1 MVMCHPASSRNACGL
16 KNRGEETFTDA
27 RPAAAAIGRGAGS
40 AGKVRAVNLLFRDA
54 VDTY

>member
-54 VDTY
+54 VDTH